1 MSNNVPVISICIP
14 THNGS
19 KHIRETIKSVLSQT
33 FQDFEIVISDNG
45 STDDTVQIIRDFND
59 PRITKIDCL
68 PPVSPADNWNNSVR
82 LAGAGLIKLLCQD
95 DVIFADCLE
104 KEVKALGESANS
116 DCSFCFHTRNLITE
130 NGRHVWDPIKSSFRA
145 GKYSISELLPR
156 IVRSGGNPIGQPMAV
171 TFRSE
176 SFKKSGPFM
185 GEFVIDLDM
194 WVKLLETGHG
204 LALGEVLS
212 AFRVNG
218 DSWGIELSKKQ
229 FRMMYEFNLKMRAKH
244 PNIVTRLDSEK
255 GRLKCFIR
263 TFARRFAS
271 RWVFRN

>member
-1 MSNNVPVISICIP
+1 MQYKEPLISVCIP

-19 KHIRETIKSVLSQT
+19 KHIAETIKSVLNQT
-33 FQDFEIVISDNG
+33 FQEFEIVVSDNG
-45 STDDTVQIIRDFND
+45 STDDTVQIIKNFND
-59 PRITKIDCL
+59 PRITKINCL
-68 PPVSPADNWNNSVR
+68 PPVSPADNWNNAVR

-104 KEVKALGESANS
+104 KEVKALSESANS

-176 SFKKSGPFM
+176 SFQKASPFM

-229 FRMMYEFNLKMRAKH
+229 FRMMYDFNLQMRSKH
-244 PNIVTRLDSEK
+244 PNIVTKLDSQK

>member
-1 MSNNVPVISICIP
+1 
-14 THNGS
+14 
-19 KHIRETIKSVLSQT
+19 
-33 FQDFEIVISDNG
+33 
-45 STDDTVQIIRDFND
+45 
-59 PRITKIDCL
+59 
-68 PPVSPADNWNNSVR
+68 VR
-82 LAGAGLIKLLCQD
+82 LANAGLIKLLCQD
-95 DVIFADCLE
+95 DVIFRDCLE
-104 KEVKALGESANS
+104 KEVKALSKQSNS
-116 DCSFCFHTRNLITE
+116 HCSFCFHTRNLITE

-145 GKYSISELLPR
+145 GSYSISDLLPR
-156 IVRSGGNPIGQPMAV
+156 IIRSGGNPIGQPMAV
-171 TFRSE
+171 TFRAE
-176 SFKKSGPFM
+176 SFKKAGPFI

-194 WVKLLETGHG
+194 WVKLLETGDG

-229 FRMMYEFNLKMRAKH
+229 FRMMYDFNLKTRNKY

-263 TFARRFAS
+263 TSARRFAS

>member
-19 KHIRETIKSVLSQT
+19 KHIAETIKSVLNQT
-33 FQDFEIVISDNG
+33 FQEFEIVISDNG
-45 STDDTVQIIRDFND
+45 STDDTVQIIKDLND

-68 PPVSPADNWNNSVR
+68 PPVSPADNWNNAVR

-104 KEVKALGESANS
+104 KEVKALSEPANF
-116 DCSFCFHTRNLITE
+116 DCAFCFHTRNLITE

-176 SFKKSGPFM
+176 SLKKTGPFM

-229 FRMMYEFNLKMRAKH
+229 FRMMYDFNLQMRAKH

-271 RWVFRN
+271 RWVFRS

>member
-1 MSNNVPVISICIP
+1 MSKKVPTISICIP

-19 KHIRETIKSVLSQT
+19 KHIRETIKSVLNQT
-33 FQDFEIVISDNG
+33 FQEFEIVISDNG
-45 STDDTVQIIRDFND
+45 STDDTVRIIQEFND
-59 PRITKIDCL
+59 PRITKVDCL
-68 PPVSPADNWNNSVR
+68 QPVSAADNWNNSVR
-82 LAGAGLIKLLCQD
+82 LANAGLIKLLCQD
-95 DVIFADCLE
+95 DVIFRDCLE
-104 KEVKALGESANS
+104 KEVKALSKQSNS
-116 DCSFCFHTRNLITE
+116 HCSFCFHTRNLITE

-145 GKYSISELLPR
+145 GSYSISDLLPR
-156 IVRSGGNPIGQPMAV
+156 IIRSGGNPIGQPMAV
-171 TFRSE
+171 TFRAE
-176 SFKKSGPFM
+176 SFKKAGPFI

-194 WVKLLETGHG
+194 WVKLLETGDG

-229 FRMMYEFNLKMRAKH
+229 FRMMYDFNLKTRNKY

>member
-1 MSNNVPVISICIP
+1 MQYKEPIISVCIP

-19 KHIRETIKSVLSQT
+19 KHIAETIKSVLNQT
-33 FQDFEIVISDNG
+33 FQEFEIVVSDNG
-45 STDDTVQIIRDFND
+45 STDDTVQIIKDFSD

-68 PPVSPADNWNNSVR
+68 PPVSPADNWNNAVR

-104 KEVKALGESANS
+104 KEVKALSESANS

-145 GKYSISELLPR
+145 GKYSINELLPR

-176 SFKKSGPFM
+176 SFQKASPFM

-229 FRMMYEFNLKMRAKH
+229 FRMMYDFNLQMRSKH
-244 PNIVTRLDSEK
+244 PNIVTKLDSQK
-255 GRLKCFIR
+255 GRLKCFVR

>member
-19 KHIRETIKSVLSQT
+19 KHISETIKSVLTQT
-33 FQDFEIVISDNG
+33 FQEFEIVISDNG
-45 STDDTVQIIRDFND
+45 STDDTVKIINDFND

-68 PPVSPADNWNNSVR
+68 KLVPAADNWNNAVR
-82 LAGAGLIKLLCQD
+82 LASGGLIKLLCQD
-95 DVIFADCLE
+95 DIIFPDCLE
-104 KEVKALGESANS
+104 KEVKALNAPSNS
-116 DCSFCFHTRNLITE
+116 DCSFSFHTRNLITE

-145 GKYSISELLPR
+145 GNYSISELLPR
-156 IVRSGGNPIGQPMAV
+156 IIRSGGNPIGQPMAV

-176 SFKKSGPFM
+176 SLKKSGPFM

-194 WVKLLETGHG
+194 WVKLLETGNG
-204 LALGEVLS
+204 VALGEVLS

-244 PNIVTRLDSEK
+244 PDIVSRLDSEK

-271 RWVFRN
+271 RWVFRS

>member
-19 KHIRETIKSVLSQT
+19 KHIAETIKSVLNQT
-33 FQDFEIVISDNG
+33 LQDFEIVISDNG
-45 STDDTVQIIRDFND
+45 STDDTVQIIKNFND

-68 PPVSPADNWNNSVR
+68 EPVSPADNWNNAVQ
-82 LAGAGLIKLLCQD
+82 LASAGFIKLLCQD

-104 KEVKALGESANS
+104 KEVKALSKPANL

-176 SFKKSGPFM
+176 SLKKTGPFI

-194 WVKLLETGHG
+194 WVKLLEKGDA

-271 RWVFRN
+271 RWVFRS

>member
-1 MSNNVPVISICIP
+1 MQYKEPLISVCIP

-19 KHIRETIKSVLSQT
+19 KHIAETIKSVLNQT
-33 FQDFEIVISDNG
+33 FQEFEIVISDNG
-45 STDDTVQIIRDFND
+45 STDDTVQIIKDFND

-68 PPVSPADNWNNSVR
+68 PPVSPADNWNNAVR

-95 DVIFADCLE
+95 DVIFEDCLE
-104 KEVKALGESANS
+104 KEVKALSESANS

-145 GKYSISELLPR
+145 GKYSINELLPR

-176 SFKKSGPFM
+176 SFQKASPFM
-185 GEFVIDLDM
+185 GEFVIYLDM

-229 FRMMYEFNLKMRAKH
+229 FRMMYDFNLQMRSKH
-244 PNIVTRLDSEK
+244 PNIVTKLDSQK
-255 GRLKCFIR
+255 GRLKCFVR